1 MCAEKQ
7 RVWWCRDR
15 GLSLDHTLI
24 MGILNVTPD
33 SFSDGGRYLQI
44 DRAVEQGLRLIEE
57 GADLL
62 DIGGESTRPG
72 SMPVDEKEEARR
84 VVPVL
89 RELSRQTSVPLS
101 VDTYKSGIA
110 RQALAEGACVVNDIS
125 GLTFDPRMAEVIA
138 QAQAGLVIMHMK
150 GTPRDM
156 QLEPFYT
163 DVVREVRAFLRSRKE
178 AALAAGIPEN
188 RIVVDPGI
196 GFGKRQQDNL
206 TLLCRLDQLNLGSP
220 ILVGPSRKSF
230 IGAILNL
237 PPEERLHG
245 TAAAVTAAV
254 LQGADVVR
262 VHDVKEMKQAVAVA
276 EALRRCRD
284 GLSQAG

>member
-1 MCAEKQ
+1 MCAEETKK
-7 RVWWCRDR
+7 WWCRDR

-44 DRAVEQGLRLIEE
+44 DLAVEQGLRLIEE

-72 SMPVDEKEEARR
+72 SLPVNETEEARR
-84 VVPVL
+84 VLPVI
-89 RELSRQTSVPLS
+89 RELSRQTAVPLS

-110 RQALAEGACVVNDIS
+110 RQALAEGVCVVNDIS
-125 GLTFDPRMAEVIA
+125 GLTFDPRMAEVVA
-138 QAQAGLVIMHMK
+138 QAQAGLVIMHMR

-156 QLEPFYT
+156 QRQPHYT
-163 DVVREVRAFLRSRKE
+163 DVVQEVGAFLRRQKE
-178 AALAAGIPEN
+178 AALATGILED

-237 PPEERLHG
+237 PPEERLYG

-254 LQGADVVR
+254 LQGVDIVR

-276 EALRRCRD
+276 EALRHCRV
-284 GLSQAG
+284 GLSQAR

>member
-1 MCAEKQ
+1 M
-7 RVWWCRDR
+7 WWCRDR

-57 GADLL
+57 GADIL

-72 SMPVDEKEEARR
+72 SLPVDEKEEARR
-84 VVPVL
+84 VVPVI
-89 RELSRQTSVPLS
+89 RELCRRTAVPLS

-138 QAQAGLVIMHMK
+138 QVQAGLVIMHMK
-150 GTPRDM
+150 GRPRDM
-156 QLEPFYT
+156 QLEPYYA
-163 DVVREVRAFLRSRKE
+163 DVVQEVRTFLHSQKQ
-178 AALAAGIPEN
+178 AALAAGILEN

-254 LQGADVVR
+254 LQGADIVR

>member
-1 MCAEKQ
+1 MCADETKK
-7 RVWWCRDR
+7 WWCRDR

-44 DRAVEQGLRLIEE
+44 DRAVAQGLRLLEE
-57 GADLL
+57 GADIL

-72 SMPVDEKEEARR
+72 SLPVDEREEARR
-84 VVPVL
+84 VIPVI
-89 RELSRQTSVPLS
+89 RELSRRTAVPLS
-101 VDTYKSGIA
+101 IDTYKSEIA
-110 RQALAEGACVVNDIS
+110 RQALDQGACVVNDIS

-150 GTPRDM
+150 GRPRDM
-156 QLEPFYT
+156 QLEPFYV
-163 DVVREVRAFLRSRKE
+163 DVVQEVRAFLRNQKE
-178 AALAAGIPEN
+178 AALAAGILEN

-254 LQGADVVR
+254 LQGADLVR
-262 VHDVKEMKQAVAVA
+262 VHDVKEMKQTVAVA
-276 EALRRCRD
+276 EALRRYRD

>member
-1 MCAEKQ
+1 MCAEATKTW
-7 RVWWCRDR
+7 RCRDR

-57 GADLL
+57 GADLV

-72 SMPVDEKEEARR
+72 SLPVSEKEEARR
-84 VVPVL
+84 VVPVI

-150 GTPRDM
+150 GRPRDM
-156 QLEPFYT
+156 QLEPYYT
-163 DVVREVRAFLRSRKE
+163 DVVQEVRAFLLDQKQS
-178 AALAAGIPEN
+178 ALAAGILED

-206 TLLCRLDQLNLGSP
+206 TLLCRLDQLHLGSP

-237 PPEERLHG
+237 PPEERLQG

-254 LQGADVVR
+254 LHGADVVR

-284 GLSQAG
+284 GLSQSG

>member
-1 MCAEKQ
+1 MCADEPKK
-7 RVWWCRDR
+7 WWCRDHA
-15 GLSLDHTLI
+15 LTLDHTLI

-72 SMPVDEKEEARR
+72 SLPVDEKEEARR
-84 VVPVL
+84 VLPVI
-89 RELSRQTSVPLS
+89 RELSRRTAVPLS
-101 VDTYKSGIA
+101 VDTYKSSIA
-110 RQALAEGACVVNDIS
+110 LQALTEGACVVNDIS
-125 GLTFDPRMAEVIA
+125 GLTFDPRMAKVIA
-138 QAQAGLVIMHMK
+138 QAQAGVVIMHMK
-150 GTPRDM
+150 GRPRDM
-156 QLEPFYT
+156 QVEPFYV
-163 DVVREVRAFLRSRKE
+163 DVVKEVRAFLRSQKE

-206 TLLCRLDQLNLGSP
+206 TLLCRLDQLDLGSP

-254 LQGADVVR
+254 LQGADIVR

-276 EALRRCRD
+276 EALRHCRV
-284 GLSQAG
+284 GLSQAR